1 MACWR
6 KHDDFSIHVF
16 LAITSYSFQTSSIV
30 YSRWLDMRASKS
42 YTLSHWVCWAVFQL
56 LGYRWQ
62 LDPRSESR
70 NLSLHRHKKHS
81 TRSVWKGQSASIWV
95 YLNFEAQAKSSSS
108 SEVVK
113 IMSLPATSL
122 QVTAHGFRT
131 WTRFWPFWPLRLNGT
146 SREAWW
152 VQKCASDQAQQSVW
166 NWDVVLEDFPHC
178 VQGFI

>member
-95 YLNFEAQAKSSSS
+95 YLNFDAQAKSSSS

-131 WTRFWPFWPLRLNGT
+131 STRFWRFYLPGFMAPAARPDESKSVQVTKLSNQCGTEMLFW
-146 SREAWW
+146 
-152 VQKCASDQAQQSVW
+152 KIFHI
-166 NWDVVLEDFPHC
+166 VLKDF
-178 VQGFI
+178 I

>member
-1 MACWR
+1 MIG
-6 KHDDFSIHVF
+6 HE
-16 LAITSYSFQTSSIV
+16 SFQVVHLES
-30 YSRWLDMRASKS
+30 LG
-42 YTLSHWVCWAVFQL
+42 L
-56 LGYRWQ
+56 LGRVPAARIPMAAWSQ
-62 LDPRSESR
+62 VGIR

-95 YLNFEAQAKSSSS
+95 YLSFEAQANHHQVQKL
-108 SEVVK
+108 VK
-113 IMSLPATSL
+113 IMSLPATCL

-131 WTRFWPFWPLRLNGT
+131 WTRFWPLRLNGT
-146 SREAWW
+146 SCEAWW